1 MDHAK
6 IAPAIIAVINSI
18 VKSVICIAGF
28 LKKPGRLF

>member
-18 VKSVICIAGF
+18 VKSVICIA
-28 LKKPGRLF
+28 